1 MVMSDR
7 QKSMPVAVIP
17 CKLWNHTAIF
27 NEHERVVYMFTVTDT
42 NGAIWNQWGKWKL

>member
-17 CKLWNHTAIF
+17 CKLWNRCQVS
-27 NEHERVVYMFTVTDT
+27 RVSDLNDIANAAEV
-42 NGAIWNQWGKWKL
+42 